1 MLTLFRSPVPGVLQ
15 ASRSL
20 PEEVARLLERMAD
33 RPERFAWVVPTGR
46 RKRALVKDWLA
57 VKTRDG
63 AETITH
69 SDTPPRSR
77 DLFSWCEGTEPAT
90 SSAVPLAIARGSE
103 KKHATILPRFF
114 TLESFVAEALQFGVR
129 QKPRISGPERL
140 LRLATTWH
148 DLTGR
153 SAGAG
158 VIHQLDRYIR
168 DCQACGLKLSAT
180 SKDPFDRLAS
190 RYLSELKEDGRLD
203 RMSAV
208 ATLVEEIS
216 EKKTWPTGM
225 FFHR

>member
-1 MLTLFRSPVPGVLQ
+1 
-15 ASRSL
+15 
-20 PEEVARLLERMAD
+20 
-33 RPERFAWVVPTGR
+33 
-46 RKRALVKDWLA
+46 
-57 VKTRDG
+57 
-63 AETITH
+63 
-69 SDTPPRSR
+69 TPSGSR
-77 DLFSWCEGTEPAT
+77 DLFSWCEGTEPAR
-90 SSAVPLAIARGSE
+90 SSATPLAIARGSE
-103 KKHATILPRFF
+103 KKHTTILPRFF

-140 LRLATTWH
+140 LRLATAWH

-153 SAGAG
+153 AAGAG

-208 ATLVEEIS
+208 DALVEEIS
-216 EKKTWPTGM
+216 EPKSWPNRM
-225 FFHR
+225 FLQRFEAVLIDGFHRFEPVELDLMAALSYIVPEVLVWLVGIPGTPSWRTVEVATAM